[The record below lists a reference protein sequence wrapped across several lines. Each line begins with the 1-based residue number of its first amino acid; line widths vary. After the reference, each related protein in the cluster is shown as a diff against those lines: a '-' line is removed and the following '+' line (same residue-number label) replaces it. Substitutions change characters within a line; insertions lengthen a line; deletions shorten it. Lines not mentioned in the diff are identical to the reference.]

1 MLKRLSPICIAALL
15 ALQAPAPVIAQAR
28 SAGAPAGTLT
38 DEQIK
43 TVLDDITQGRAN
55 PLFTTRFS
63 ALVASKAAQLRA
75 DLGNLYG
82 RPRGVHPEGNGRYMA
97 FYYSGFV
104 EWELV
109 TAPDGLITA
118 ASYRITDDPGTPAR
132 TANARDQTGVY
143 GFWTA
148 ATEVAVAYSRQQEA
162 NRQAEMAFTSAVLA
176 RIEANGGY
184 ASSGSGVGATGSL
197 MSPETYAGA
206 QSEAGA
212 GTDESFN
219 GGGSGSTG
227 SAGGAFGQAG
237 SANINASGQLD
248 SGEASSNGS
257 AYAGRVG
264 GSAATSVSMATTS
277 SNPPPVMVDEHEGH
291 NHAITVVELP
301 PPPPVPELPPPPP
314 PPTPDPLPPPPPRQP
329 TCTEVHGIKCSF
341 VSPQAVPAEW
351 LSKRQATPLLMP
363 ESRLWKVKPGR

>member
-15 ALQAPAPVIAQAR
+15 AFQAPAPVIAQAR
-28 SAGAPAGTLT
+28 SAGAPAATLT

-63 ALVASKAAQLRA
+63 SLVASKAAQLRA

-197 MSPETYAGA
+197 MSPETYASA

-212 GTDESFN
+212 GSDGSF
-219 GGGSGSTG
+219 GGGGFG
-227 SAGGAFGQAG
+227 SAGSAGAFGQAD
-237 SANINASGQLD
+237 SANTTASGQFE
-248 SGEASSNGS
+248 SGGISSG
-257 AYAGRVG
+257 G
-264 GSAATSVSMATTS
+264 GSPAGQIGGSDSANARMLTTS

-301 PPPPVPELPPPPP
+301 PPPPVPVLPPPPP

-351 LSKRQATPLLMP
+351 LSKRRAEPLQMP
-363 ESRLWKVKPGR
+363 ERLRKARPTV